1 MKKRKT
7 FVLILFLFAFFIS
20 CENNPLLVDISET
33 QVKINYINVDRAFFD
48 ASLSETKT
56 KHDHFI
62 DSLDPL
68 YLFEI
73 QQNLRVHESD
83 TLYKAI
89 HRFYHSEYIQALEKA
104 KSAIQ
109 PNLSSL
115 QERANKAFRYLHF
128 HFEKM
133 PIPRQIIYMNKLFSN
148 IHCSD
153 SAASIGLESYL
164 PRDNDVLDKIPKNQ
178 LYEWQRERM
187 DKEFMPRDL
196 AMNWVQVHL
205 FEEIDKKL
213 AEHIVQAGKIL
224 YVLNA
229 AFPEAE
235 PRYILRYSEE
245 DLTWALNHEQMV
257 WDYLV
262 KEQLLFKN
270 NRRDKANFLNA
281 GPKTVGLPE
290 EAPDRL
296 GQFLGYRMVKK
307 YMHQNKALSLPEL
320 LQLNYNEILQ
330 KYEID

>member
-7 FVLILFLFAFFIS
+7 FLLILFLFIFFTS
-20 CENNPLLVDISET
+20 CDKNPLLVDITEM
-33 QVKINYINVDRAFFD
+33 QVTINYINVDEAF
-48 ASLSETKT
+48 ANATLAETEKM
-56 KHDHFI
+56 HHHFT

-73 QQNLRVHESD
+73 QQNLRVPQSD
-83 TLYKAI
+83 TLHKAI
-89 HRFYHSEYIQALEKA
+89 HRFYHAEYIHALEEA
-104 KSAIQ
+104 KSSLQ
-109 PNLSSL
+109 PHLSSL
-115 QERANKAFRYLHF
+115 EMRVTKAFRYLSVHF
-128 HFEKM
+128 NKM
-133 PIPRQIIYMNKLFSN
+133 PIPGQIIYMNKLFSN

-153 SAASIGLESYL
+153 SAASIGLESYI
-164 PRDNDVLDKIPKNQ
+164 PQDHDVLNKIPKNQ

-187 DKEFMPRDL
+187 DKDFIPRDI
-196 AMNWVQVHL
+196 AMNWIQVHL
-205 FEEIDKKL
+205 FKEIDKKL

-224 YVLNA
+224 YALNA

-235 PRYILRYSEE
+235 QEYVVRYSED

-320 LQLNYNEILQ
+320 LQLDYNEILQ

>member
-7 FVLILFLFAFFIS
+7 FLLILFLSGFFAS
-20 CENNPLLVDISET
+20 CDTNPLLVDITEK
-33 QVKINYINVDRAFFD
+33 QVAINYINVDDAF
-48 ASLSETKT
+48 ANATLAETEKM
-56 KHDHFI
+56 HHHFI

-73 QQNLRVHESD
+73 QQNLRAPKSD
-83 TLYKAI
+83 TLHKAI
-89 HRFYHSEYIQALEKA
+89 HRFYHAEYIRALEEA
-104 KSAIQ
+104 KSSLH
-109 PNLSSL
+109 PHLSL
-115 QERANKAFRYLHF
+115 LENRVNKAFRYLSVHF
-128 HFEKM
+128 KKM
-133 PIPRQIIYMNKLFSN
+133 PIPGQIIYMNKLFSN

-153 SAASIGLESYL
+153 SAASIGLESYI
-164 PRDNDVLDKIPKNQ
+164 PQGHDVLNKIPKSQ

-187 DKEFMPRDL
+187 DKAYIPRDI
-196 AMNWVQVHL
+196 AMNWIQVHL
-205 FEEIDKKL
+205 FKEIDKKL

-224 YVLNA
+224 YAINA
-229 AFPEAE
+229 AFPKAE
-235 PRYILRYSEE
+235 QEYIVRYSED

-320 LQLNYNEILQ
+320 LQLDYNEILQ
-330 KYEID
+330 KYEIE